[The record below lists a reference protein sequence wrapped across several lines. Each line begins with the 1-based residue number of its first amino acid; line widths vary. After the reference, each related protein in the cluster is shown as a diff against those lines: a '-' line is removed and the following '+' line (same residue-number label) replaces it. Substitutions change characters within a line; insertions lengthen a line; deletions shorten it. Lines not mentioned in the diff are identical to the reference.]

1 MKIEFERYLDE
12 LRSAP
17 AAAGTV
23 AFFDLDRTLIA
34 GYSITAL
41 ALERVRSG
49 AVSPRHLIS
58 HASVFLGWGL
68 RRAGYH
74 DLLRGTVRG
83 LVGLEEAEI
92 VELGEQAFERR
103 LAGSIYAEA
112 RALIGAH
119 RAAGHEVVMVTSA
132 TRYQADPIA
141 RELAV
146 EHLFCTELEI
156 EDGRITG
163 EVAPCY
169 GEGKRDAA
177 TAFTSGCPI
186 AMQEAYFYT
195 DSCEDLPLLEAV
207 GRPVVANPKAALSK
221 IAVRRG
227 WPQLNFE
234 SPNAPDGIA
243 A

>member
-1 MKIEFERYLDE
+1 MKTEFGHYLQE
-12 LRSAP
+12 LTREP

-49 AVSPRHLIS
+49 VMSPKHIIS
-58 HASVFLGWGL
+58 HAGVFLGWGL
-68 RRAGYH
+68 RRAGYQE
-74 DLLRGTVRG
+74 LLKGTVQG
-83 LVGLEEAEI
+83 LIGLEEAEI
-92 VELGEQAFERR
+92 VELGQQAFERR

-112 RALIGAH
+112 RTLIDAH

-141 RELAV
+141 RELGV
-146 EHLFCTELEI
+146 EHLYCTELEI

-163 EVAPCY
+163 EVSPCY

-177 TAFTSGCPI
+177 RDFTGGCTV
-186 AMQEAYFYT
+186 AMQAAYFYT
-195 DSCEDLPLLEAV
+195 DSSEDLPLLEAV
-207 GRPVVANPKAALSK
+207 GRPVVANPKSALSK
-221 IAVRRG
+221 IAVERG
-227 WPQLNFE
+227 WPQLTFE
-234 SPNAPDGIA
+234 SLNDAGGIA